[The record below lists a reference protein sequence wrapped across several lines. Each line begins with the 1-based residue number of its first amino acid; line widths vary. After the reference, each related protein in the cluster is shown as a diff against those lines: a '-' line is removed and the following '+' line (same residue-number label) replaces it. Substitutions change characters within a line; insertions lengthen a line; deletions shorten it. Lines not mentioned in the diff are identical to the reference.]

1 MDQPE
6 LEPATTD
13 APSSEPSAVH
23 KATGQGAQSLWRE
36 QPSSRALPLRA
47 RWASLVAPLVSLV
60 VVVAI
65 VLGVFAVVHGASGT
79 IPASGATSKPTVSAT
94 DASPATSA
102 LPLAPDFTIPTLTG
116 GAFHLASQRGHV
128 VVLYFMSTICVAC
141 VRGSYF
147 VATSMQDAN
156 RPTAEALAIDMNPG
170 DTANDVKS
178 FEQSASIPANASLTW
193 AFDENQQ
200 VASHYGVLALGTVF
214 VVDAQGRIVYE
225 SDGTVAPGQLVQ
237 AVQSHA

>member
-1 MDQPE
+1 M
-6 LEPATTD
+6 EPAT
-13 APSSEPSAVH
+13 PPEPPTVRD
-23 KATGQGAQSLWRE
+23 ATGQSAQMLRRGERVRSSGVSLCT
-36 QPSSRALPLRA
+36 
-47 RWASLVAPLVSLV
+47 RWANLIAPLVAL
-60 VVVAI
+60 VVAI
-65 VLGVFAVVHGASGT
+65 AMVLGVVAVVHGTFGT
-79 IPASGATSKPTVSAT
+79 IPTSGATNRSTGSAT
-94 DASPATSA
+94 GATRTTGA
-102 LPLAPDFTIPTLTG
+102 LPLAPDFTLPTLTG
-116 GAFHLASQRGHV
+116 GVFHLASQRGHV
-128 VVLYFMSTICVAC
+128 VVLYFMSTICAAC

-178 FEQSASIPANASLTW
+178 FEQSASIPVDAPLTW

-200 VASHYGVLALGTVF
+200 VASHYGVLALGTLF

-237 AVQSHA
+237 VVQSHT

>member
-1 MDQPE
+1 MRSGTP
-6 LEPATTD
+6 
-13 APSSEPSAVH
+13 
-23 KATGQGAQSLWRE
+23 
-36 QPSSRALPLRA
+36 PLRTH
-47 RWASLVAPLVSLV
+47 WSNLVAPLVSLV
-60 VVVAI
+60 VVVTI
-65 VLGVFAVVHGASGT
+65 VLSIIAVVHGASRT
-79 IPASGATSKPTVSAT
+79 IPTSGATSKSTGNASGASHAT
-94 DASPATSA
+94 NA
-102 LPLAPDFTIPTLTG
+102 LPLAPDFTLLTLTG

-128 VVLYFMSTICVAC
+128 VVLYFMSTICAAC

-178 FEQSASIPANASLTW
+178 FEQSASIPANAPLTW

-225 SDGTVAPGQLVQ
+225 SDGAVAPGQLVQ
-237 AVQSHA
+237 VVQSHA